1 MGFRS
6 SAKFEIQLLPN
17 PGLQPTVI
25 PSDISF
31 LRKSLGAGFAPIA
44 IDVPQCFPAN
54 CLRGDKNRSHFA
66 V

>member
-1 MGFRS
+1 MGFTS

-31 LRKSLGAGFAPIA
+31 LRKSLGAGFAP
-44 IDVPQCFPAN
+44 
-54 CLRGDKNRSHFA
+54 NRD
-66 V
+66 